1 MWSITLLA
9 GLKLLLGKMSEEG
22 IYRSRLE
29 PAFPEATRYAS
40 SIKEDAWIF
49 YEDIEVTVAHDFMLM
64 KQGYITEDQFKK
76 IASAIKKLLE
86 SKVLTQVDT
95 SKYEDVHELIESFI
109 IKEVGIEI
117 GGLVHTAR
125 SRNDQVVTAV
135 RLKTR
140 REVLNVLREILD
152 LEKALLKKARE
163 TIDVLFPFYTHLQQ
177 AQAAP
182 LSHYFLGYFDILL
195 RDFDR
200 ITESLKRINLNPL
213 GSVAIVGTSLKVD
226 RELTSKLLGFY
237 GVSENSFDAVSSRD
251 FILETVSSLN
261 ILMLNLSRMMED
273 FIIWLTSEFG
283 FFTLPDELA
292 FPSSAM
298 PNKKNPCILELA
310 RARSGRVFSSLAQL
324 SMVCKAAPSGYVRDL
339 QETKPPLIEAFETVK
354 ETLRIIRIAVENM
367 RENREKIRSSMEQS
381 IIALDVAER
390 IIEEAGVPFR
400 LAHKL
405 VGEMVRRSL
414 KNGKGFKNLKEE
426 DLKEASL
433 QILGRDISPI
443 LLNILNRSEE
453 ALVSLRTSA
462 GAGCPSNDLEMLSER
477 ERLLEDYCSRLN
489 EMVQRDRDA
498 KKLLENQVARLVEG
512 FSFP

>member
-1 MWSITLLA
+1 
-9 GLKLLLGKMSEEG
+9 MSEEG

-29 PAFPEATRYAS
+29 PAFPEATRYTS
-40 SIKEDAWIF
+40 SIKEDSWIF
-49 YEDIEVTVAHDFMLM
+49 YEDIEATIAHDFMLM

-76 IASAIKKLLE
+76 IVSAIKKLLE
-86 SKVLTQVDT
+86 NKELVQTDT
-95 SKYEDVHELIESFI
+95 YKYEDVHELIESFV

-140 REVLNVLREILD
+140 REVFNILREILD
-152 LEKALLKKARE
+152 LEKTLLKKARE

-182 LSHYFLGYFDILL
+182 LSHYFLGYFDILM

-200 ITESLKRINLNPL
+200 IAESLKRINLNPL
-213 GSVAIVGTSLKVD
+213 GSVAIVGTSLKVN
-226 RELTSKLLGFY
+226 RELTTKLLGFH
-237 GVSENSFDAVSSRD
+237 GLLENSFDAVSSRD
-251 FILETVSSLN
+251 FILETVSNLN

-273 FIIWLTSEFG
+273 LIIWLTSEFG

-324 SMVCKAAPSGYVRDL
+324 SMVCKGAPSGYVRDL
-339 QETKPPLIEAFETVK
+339 QETKPPLIEAIETVK
-354 ETLRIIRIAVENM
+354 ETLKIVRITVENM
-367 RENREKIRSSMEQS
+367 RENRERIRSSMEQN

-390 IIEEAGVPFR
+390 IIEEARVPFR

-405 VGEMVRRSL
+405 VGEMVKRSL
-414 KNGKGFKNLKEE
+414 KDGRGFKNIKEEELKEV
-426 DLKEASL
+426 SL

-443 LLNILNRSEE
+443 LLNILSKSEE
-453 ALVSLRTSA
+453 TLVSLRTSA
-462 GAGCPSNDLEMLSER
+462 GAGCQSNDLKMIRER
-477 ERLLEDYCSRLN
+477 EKMIEDYYSKLN
-489 EMVQRDRDA
+489 EMIQRDRDA
-498 KKLLENQVARLVEG
+498 KKFLEGQVARIVEG
-512 FSFP
+512 FSLP

>member
-1 MWSITLLA
+1 
-9 GLKLLLGKMSEEG
+9 MSEES

-40 SIKEDAWIF
+40 SIKEDLWIF
-49 YEDIEVTVAHDFMLM
+49 EEDIEATLAHDFMLM

-86 SKVLTQVDT
+86 NKQLVQASAE
-95 SKYEDVHELIESFI
+95 KYEDVHELIESFI
-109 IKEVGIEI
+109 IKETGIEI

-140 REVLNVLREILD
+140 REVINILKELLS
-152 LEKALLKKARE
+152 LEKTLLKKAKD

-182 LSHYFLGYFDILL
+182 LSHYFLGYFDIFI

-200 ITESLKRINLNPL
+200 LIDSLKRINLNPL
-213 GSVAIVGTSLKVD
+213 GSVAIVGTSLKID
-226 RELTSKLLGFY
+226 RELTTRLLGFY
-237 GVSENSFDAVSSRD
+237 DLLENSFDAVSSRD
-251 FILETVSSLN
+251 FAIEIVSNLN

-273 FIIWLTSEFG
+273 FIIWLTSEFK

-324 SMVCKAAPSGYVRDL
+324 SMVYKATPSGYVRDL

-354 ETLRIIRIAVENM
+354 ETLKIIRVIVENI
-367 RENREKIRSSMEQS
+367 RENREKIRSSMEQN
-381 IIALDVAER
+381 IIALDVSER
-390 IIEEAGVPFR
+390 IIEEANIPFR
-400 LAHKL
+400 LAHRL
-405 VGEMVRRSL
+405 VGEMVKQSIKKGKNFKSL
-414 KNGKGFKNLKEE
+414 DEE
-426 DLKEASL
+426 ELREISMRV
-433 QILGRDISPI
+433 LGRDISQI
-443 LLNILNRSEE
+443 LVSILNKNDVF
-453 ALVSLRTSA
+453 LVSIRTSA
-462 GAGCPSNDLEMLSER
+462 GAGSQANDAKMLQER
-477 ERLLEDYCSRLN
+477 ERLLEEYCS
-489 EMVQRDRDA
+489 
-498 KKLLENQVARLVEG
+498 KLDKISEEDKTARKTLENHVAAIVDG
-512 FSFP
+512 FSFS

>member
-1 MWSITLLA
+1 
-9 GLKLLLGKMSEEG
+9 MSEEG

-40 SIKEDAWIF
+40 SMKEDLWILN
-49 YEDIEVTVAHDFMLM
+49 EDIEATIAHDFMLM
-64 KQGYITEDQFKK
+64 KQGYITEEQFKK
-76 IASAIKKLLE
+76 IVYAIKKLLE
-86 SKVLTQVDT
+86 NKNLIQINAE
-95 SKYEDVHELIESFI
+95 KYEDVHEFIESFI
-109 IKEVGIEI
+109 IEEVGMEI

-140 REVLNVLREILD
+140 REVLGVLKEILD
-152 LEKALLKKARE
+152 LENSLLKKAQN
-163 TIDVLFPFYTHLQQ
+163 TIDILFPFYTHLQQ
-177 AQAAP
+177 AQVAP

-200 ITESLKRINLNPL
+200 ILDSLKRINLNPL

-226 RELTSKLLGFY
+226 RELTTRLLGFY
-237 GVSENSFDAVSSRD
+237 GLLENSFDAVSSRD
-251 FILETVSSLN
+251 FILEVVSNLN

-324 SMVCKAAPSGYVRDL
+324 SMVYKAIPSGYVRDL

-354 ETLRIIRIAVENM
+354 ETLRIIKIIVENIC
-367 RENREKIRSSMEQS
+367 ENRDRIRSLMEQS

-390 IIEEAGVPFR
+390 IIEEAKVPFR
-400 LAHKL
+400 LAHRL
-405 VGEMVRRSL
+405 VGEMVKQSI
-414 KNGKGFKNLKEE
+414 KKGKGFRSLGEE
-426 DLKEASL
+426 ELKEASL
-433 QILGRDISPI
+433 RILGRDISQ
-443 LLNILNRSEE
+443 LLMNILSKKDD
-453 ALVSLRTSA
+453 LIVSLRASA
-462 GAGCPSNDLEMLSER
+462 GGGSQSGDIKMLQGR
-477 ERLLEDYCSRLN
+477 KRLLKEYYSKLD
-489 EMVQRDRDA
+489 EMVEEDRIA
-498 KKLLENQVARLVEG
+498 RKTLEEYVKSIVEG
-512 FSFP
+512 FSFS

>member
-1 MWSITLLA
+1 
-9 GLKLLLGKMSEEG
+9 MSEEG

-40 SIKEDAWIF
+40 SMKEDSWILD
-49 YEDIEVTVAHDFMLM
+49 EDIEATIAHDFMLM
-64 KQGYITEDQFKK
+64 KQGYITEEQFKK

-86 SKVLTQVDT
+86 NKQLVQINAE
-95 SKYEDVHELIESFI
+95 KYEDVHELIESFI
-109 IKEVGIEI
+109 IRETGMEI

-140 REVLNVLREILD
+140 REVLNVLKEILD
-152 LEKALLKKARE
+152 LENALLKKAQN
-163 TIDVLFPFYTHLQQ
+163 TIDILFPFYTHLQQ
-177 AQAAP
+177 AQVAP

-200 ITESLKRINLNPL
+200 ILDSLKRINLNPL

-226 RELTSKLLGFY
+226 RELTTRLLGFY
-237 GVSENSFDAVSSRD
+237 GLLENSFDAVSSRD
-251 FILETVSSLN
+251 FILEVVSNLN
-261 ILMLNLSRMMED
+261 ILMLNISRMMED

-324 SMVCKAAPSGYVRDL
+324 SIIYKAIPSGYVRDL

-354 ETLRIIRIAVENM
+354 DTLRIIRIVVENIS
-367 RENREKIRSSMEQS
+367 ENQDRIRSLTEQS
-381 IIALDVAER
+381 TIALDVAER
-390 IIEEAGVPFR
+390 IIEEERVPFR
-400 LAHKL
+400 LAHRL
-405 VGEMVRRSL
+405 VGEMVKRSI
-414 KNGKGFKNLKEE
+414 KKGKGFKSLGEE
-426 DLKEASL
+426 ELREASL
-433 QILGRDISPI
+433 QVLGRDISQLLMSI
-443 LLNILNRSEE
+443 LSKKDEL
-453 ALVSLRTSA
+453 LVSHRSSA
-462 GAGCPSNDLEMLSER
+462 GAGSQSNDIKMLQDR
-477 ERLLEDYCSRLN
+477 KRLLEEYCSKL
-489 EMVQRDRDA
+489 DRMIEEDKA
-498 KKLLENQVARLVEG
+498 ARKTLEKYVANIVEG
-512 FSFP
+512 FSFS